1 MEFCPLNNKNCEKE
15 KIINIIQLKKGKIK
29 EINVCNDCVCD
40 YAENNLLDDIGPLK
54 NLVETIEESPEY
66 KLSNLKNKMAAAIE
80 IEDYEAAAI
89 IKKKIEDLT
98 KKS

>member
-1 MEFCPLNNKNCEKE
+1 MEFCPLNNENCEKE

-29 EINVCNDCVCD
+29 EINICNDCICD
-40 YAENNLLDDIGPLK
+40 YEENKIESLK
-54 NLVETIEESPEY
+54 NLVETIEESPKH
-66 KLSNLKNKMAAAIE
+66 KLFNLKNKMAAAIE
-80 IEDYEAAAI
+80 NENYEAAAI